1 MHHPLKGN
9 HAAWHAALN
18 AHPFLLFF
26 TSCSISTFLFS
37 FYHYFITNSLRDVP
51 PRQTHRQNDSPQTD
65 GLDRL
70 LQVPADPVVLV
81 PLLGQH
87 IAPLSVARYPLSI
100 YPEGGADVAVVVL
113 PVPLI
118 TVVNGRVL
126 HRVSHGRFGWLSG
139 PGGSEVWSSPPPLVG
154 PTMFSDGS
162 PSFFESNHRDR
173 QNVTSSSSHR
183 GHQNVTSSVQSHPFL
198 WSHGGHQNV
207 TCRLYTPLHYR
218 RREQGS
224 SAALHME
231 CTEGRVSLPRRM

>member
-1 MHHPLKGN
+1 MVAAPSGVPHPYPDHPLKGN

-26 TSCSISTFLFS
+26 TSCSISTFLFP
-37 FYHYFITNSLRDVP
+37 FYHYFITKSLRDVP

-70 LQVPADPVVLV
+70 LQVPPDPVVLV

-87 IAPLSVARYPLSI
+87 VVPLSVIRYPLSI

-126 HRVSHGRFGWLSG
+126 HGVPHGRFGWLSG
-139 PGGSEVWSSPPPLVG
+139 PGGSEVWSTLS
-154 PTMFSDGS
+154 
-162 PSFFESNHRDR
+162 
-173 QNVTSSSSHR
+173 TSSHWSDDVLR
-183 GHQNVTSSVQSHPFL
+183 WVPFL
-198 WSHGGHQNV
+198 FRIKPSVMPKCNV
-207 TCRLYTPLHYR
+207 VHRPSWAPKGNVERSPHP
-218 RREQGS
+218 
-224 SAALHME
+224 
-231 CTEGRVSLPRRM
+231 SL